1 MKEVKREAL
10 EAREERGEQR
20 LRFKGRLEGSQLAGL
35 ERAFSQR
42 PYPSQEERE
51 QLAGLLHLP
60 TSVVRNWFQN
70 KRSKGKEV
78 RPKEEVERIAVSR
91 DVTMVKAEP
100 LAVTPPT
107 IPAAAPSLGTFSFNF
122 SSRREAYQAMVH
134 STAPQHF
141 QQSGEYSSTEV
152 DRFLQFHHQLQQQ
165 SFLTDSSFSS
175 QDSSFATEPSSTGV
189 ESSFS
194 LTSLEDSNRA
204 GETTSS
210 SAIASSFATDS
221 SSSLTSF
228 TSEDMSR

>member
-1 MKEVKREAL
+1 MFPRQSGWTRTGLPAGWLAKRGAKSYDFLAMDGTHLDRKVRAMEFALERGSREDAELVKSFTFEVKEVKKEAV
-10 EAREERGEQR
+10 EVREERGEQR

-60 TSVVRNWFQN
+60 SSVVRNWFQN

-122 SSRREAYQAMVH
+122 SSRREAYQVIL
-134 STAPQHF
+134 
-141 QQSGEYSSTEV
+141 SSWI
-152 DRFLQFHHQLQQQ
+152 
-165 SFLTDSSFSS
+165 S
-175 QDSSFATEPSSTGV
+175 
-189 ESSFS
+189 
-194 LTSLEDSNRA
+194 
-204 GETTSS
+204 
-210 SAIASSFATDS
+210 
-221 SSSLTSF
+221 
-228 TSEDMSR
+228 